1 MLHARPSPITS
12 AQTPVAPQI
21 LLAFLALCSASIVVA
36 CSQQPAP
43 SEEERLTRE
52 SPFSATAGTAHASHH
67 TVIEI
72 APDGRMIVGT
82 EQPVPPRS
90 SARQVFEATF
100 VDEAGHEQ
108 PVPVGPRIQDARFA
122 FPPSSLVAVLDDA
135 DNLSVWDTRT
145 GTLTP
150 VDSHVF
156 PGFGF
161 DHAGRTLVYA
171 RGLGPELEAFRV
183 DLPDGP
189 PRQLTAGG
197 VPVWGFAFSP
207 DDTEIVYVD
216 APDGFPCLT
225 VMPAQGGSRTRLTN
239 RNLGPDDVR
248 AGKPVAPYPDGRR
261 PPLWLGSMVFV
272 EDSSGVHAI
281 DAFGNV
287 VAQHPDG
294 RDLHLDV
301 SATRALFR
309 DGDHMREVH
318 R

>member
-1 MLHARPSPITS
+1 MPTVPTLRLSRLILALFAGATGCAQEPPVPRETNPASPLHAR
-12 AQTPVAPQI
+12 
-21 LLAFLALCSASIVVA
+21 SASLQ
-36 CSQQPAP
+36 SDQR
-43 SEEERLTRE
+43 S
-52 SPFSATAGTAHASHH
+52 
-67 TVIEI
+67 VIEI

-82 EQPVPPRS
+82 ERSVPPRS
-90 SARQVFEATF
+90 SARQIFDATF
-100 VDEAGHEQ
+100 VDESGLEH
-108 PVPVGPRIQDARFA
+108 PIPIGPRIQDARFA
-122 FPPSSLVAVLDDA
+122 FPPSSLVAVLDDT
-135 DNLSVWDTRT
+135 DNLTVWDTRR
-145 GTLTP
+145 GTMIR

-161 DHAGRTLVYA
+161 DHAGQAIVYA
-171 RGLGPELEAFRV
+171 KGIGPELEAFRV

-216 APDGFPCLT
+216 APDGFPCLA
-225 VMPAQGGSRTRLTN
+225 VMPARGGSRARLTN
-239 RNLGPDDVR
+239 RKLGPDDVL
-248 AGKPVAPYPDGRR
+248 AGKSLAPYPDGRR
-261 PPLWLGSMVFV
+261 PPLWLGSTIFV
-272 EDSSGVHAI
+272 EDSAGVHAI

-287 VAQHPDG
+287 VAQHPRG

-309 DGDHMREVH
+309 DGDHVREVG